1 MDGIEKEIDEL
12 GRIVI
17 PVKFRK
23 KLGVEKNSKVILSL
37 NGDTVSI
44 SAFEKRCALR
54 GGKVEHG
61 SKIRLCSSC
70 VFTVQNKN
78 E

>member
-1 MDGIEKEIDEL
+1 MDGIEKEIDDL

-37 NGDTVSI
+37 NGDTVCI
-44 SAFEKRCALR
+44 SVLENAVRFVE
-54 GGKVEHG
+54 GK
-61 SKIRLCSSC
+61 
-70 VFTVQNKN
+70 
-78 E
+78 